1 MDNSEED
8 PWIKE
13 PQVAPWVSVLDYF
26 HYPIGKSKNYKN
38 LRKMTTARYGQIT
51 TFILIAFLILI
62 PIHRYLI
69 KNGYTLTNKLQIL
82 RSVNRRLNKYIY
94 PSDDLHE
101 SHRQYYKRLR
111 SRLALRAKTWI
122 FNFSYHA
129 STIFQL
135 AFWLTVLSSLSLT
148 DIHNGDL
155 LFLAAR
161 LGRVAAVCL
170 PTILFLTLR
179 PSPLPNTLYLT
190 LIPIHKWLSRMVI
203 LQLVL
208 HVSIYCGYF
217 HKNGTWKKAL
227 KTENIY
233 GWVAVFGFLVMI
245 ITSVLKIRTVC
256 FKLFYISHYF
266 WSWVIVICLQFH
278 VRPVPFTKYTAIN
291 VAILLY
297 QIVYRLRCTIKSK
310 TMESIKV
317 NDVSP
322 NLALVEFPNDLIM
335 NPARKPAAHIRLTD
349 CHPNI
354 LIRIWKQ
361 IIPNYHPYT
370 LVSLPTDNYQRL
382 IIRKSNFEFT
392 NGKKYLIYGSFD
404 PHLLFIGSKTSS
416 FSSPAS
422 SKFSISK
429 LSIDAKRVLIVI
441 GGSAISFALPI
452 LRVMNYHGIPVKIV
466 WVLKDYR
473 DISILKY
480 FDGFIHGD
488 DFEIFVTGTSEIK
501 EEKLLRNSISYGSIL
516 SRKSIIST
524 STRHYSEYDLERNE
538 GSPLL
543 DKDELENTAQ
553 FNSLHFE
560 NQIENVEVSM
570 DNEEEETD
578 DEDCAIDEYSHRN
591 SQLFGL
597 EEDINEEVGTN
608 VEPEDIRVQEYSP
621 DELTPRELQIPS
633 PAHSRKSSINEPF
646 IPTYNPNSTEAEVA
660 MKSFRE
666 TLKRLNIENKVYRG
680 RPKLNYKYYN
690 WCINEG
696 FTQCSGPVE
705 DSDHNLVCCRDLPK
719 NRVRQ
724 EDINAEKIWVLSA
737 GPKPLVDNVKLWANE
752 YGLKFHE
759 EAFYA

>member
-256 FKLFYISHYF
+256 FKLAFLHQSLLLVVGNCHLSPVSRETSAFHEVHSH
-266 WSWVIVICLQFH
+266 
-278 VRPVPFTKYTAIN
+278 K
-291 VAILLY
+291 
-297 QIVYRLRCTIKSK
+297 RC
-310 TMESIKV
+310 
-317 NDVSP
+317 
-322 NLALVEFPNDLIM
+322 
-335 NPARKPAAHIRLTD
+335 
-349 CHPNI
+349 
-354 LIRIWKQ
+354 
-361 IIPNYHPYT
+361 Y
-370 LVSLPTDNYQRL
+370 
-382 IIRKSNFEFT
+382 
-392 NGKKYLIYGSFD
+392 
-404 PHLLFIGSKTSS
+404 
-416 FSSPAS
+416 
-422 SKFSISK
+422 
-429 LSIDAKRVLIVI
+429 
-441 GGSAISFALPI
+441 FALPDSVP
-452 LRVMNYHGIPVKIV
+452 LALYDQVQNHGE
-466 WVLKDYR
+466 Y
-473 DISILKY
+473 
-480 FDGFIHGD
+480 
-488 DFEIFVTGTSEIK
+488 
-501 EEKLLRNSISYGSIL
+501 
-516 SRKSIIST
+516 KS
-524 STRHYSEYDLERNE
+524 
-538 GSPLL
+538 
-543 DKDELENTAQ
+543 Q
-553 FNSLHFE
+553 
-560 NQIENVEVSM
+560 
-570 DNEEEETD
+570 
-578 DEDCAIDEYSHRN
+578 
-591 SQLFGL
+591 
-597 EEDINEEVGTN
+597 
-608 VEPEDIRVQEYSP
+608 
-621 DELTPRELQIPS
+621 
-633 PAHSRKSSINEPF
+633 
-646 IPTYNPNSTEAEVA
+646 
-660 MKSFRE
+660 
-666 TLKRLNIENKVYRG
+666 
-680 RPKLNYKYYN
+680 
-690 WCINEG
+690 
-696 FTQCSGPVE
+696 
-705 DSDHNLVCCRDLPK
+705 
-719 NRVRQ
+719 
-724 EDINAEKIWVLSA
+724 
-737 GPKPLVDNVKLWANE
+737 
-752 YGLKFHE
+752 
-759 EAFYA
+759 